1 MNEYESTT
9 VSKMLQAV
17 GYTMVANPDEAEL
30 VLLNTCTVRDQA
42 DEKVWNRLD
51 NLVPQKRKNKNKKVA
66 VLGCMVEAQR
76 KAFLERYPQIDFLLS
91 PGELKD
97 IAIKLK
103 EVTGLNFESYET
115 YEYVH
120 DGAAST
126 FKSYLPIQT
135 GCNFNCTYCIVPAVK
150 GREVNH
156 SPETLLN
163 KVGALV
169 RGGVREVTLLGQT
182 INSYRWEKTRF
193 ADLLERM
200 ATEFPHVWFRY
211 LTSHPVLF
219 DLRIIDVMSRYK
231 NLCPFIHIPAQSGS
245 DRVLKQMR
253 RGYTS
258 SSYLDLVQRI
268 REKIPDV
275 CVSTDM
281 ICGFPGETEE
291 EFEQSLELMR
301 KVRFETAFMFFYSER
316 KDTVATS
323 MPDSIPIDLRKERL
337 KRMID
342 VQMELQ
348 TEIYQQRLGDEV
360 EVLVEG
366 HARRGR
372 DFLKARSAGNFPVF
386 FEGDV
391 NLIGTFQRVKLIH
404 ASSHS
409 FKAIL
414 LNEGNDLHG

>member
-9 VSKMLQAV
+9 VSKMLQAA
-17 GYTMVANPDEAEL
+17 GYTMVDNPDQAEL

-42 DEKVWNRLD
+42 DEKVWNRLN

-76 KAFLERYPQIDFLLS
+76 KVFLEKYPQIDFLLS

-115 YEYVH
+115 YEYVN

-182 INSYRWEKTRF
+182 INSYRWEKTKF

-414 LNEGNDLHG
+414 LNEGNDLNG